1 MPPQVPIW
9 RGQSVPVWIQCQSVA
24 RHKFLLPYEVA
35 VHFEVDGK
43 QFTSFV
49 NEKFVDQDNKRLA
62 GAIIGDFNDNWLVD
76 IPAETLIS
84 GPRLLVP
91 KVDQGSVVVVVDAQ

>member
-24 RHKFLLPYEVA
+24 RHNFLLPYEVA
-35 VHFEVDGK
+35 AHFEVGGE

-49 NEKFVDQDNKRLA
+49 NEKFVDEDNKRLS
-62 GAIIGDFNDNWLVD
+62 GAIIADFNDGWLVD
-76 IPAETLIS
+76 IPAETLTS
-84 GPRLLVP
+84 APRLLVP
-91 KVDQGSVVVVVDAQ
+91 KADQGSSVVVDA